1 MRLLM
6 LGFNHRT
13 APLELREA
21 LAFDPG
27 QAASAI
33 RELRQ
38 AYPASEC
45 ALIST
50 CNRTEL
56 YLARPIHDPPT
67 IEHLRDFVIQQ
78 TGADAD
84 AVHAASIHR
93 EQEEAATHL
102 FRVSSGLDSMVL
114 GEPQV
119 LGQVKRAYELA
130 DECGAVGPILHRL
143 FHGAITASKSVRRQT
158 GIDQGQTSVSSV
170 AVSFAKNIFDHFSDK
185 TVLAIGAGEMVK
197 SALASLRRENP
208 KRLLLI
214 NRTQQRAI
222 DLANQI
228 ELTGSDHGA
237 RAWEDMDSLLVKS
250 DIVVSCT
257 GSTEPILTEQRFRP
271 LLKKRRGR
279 PLFMLDLAVPRDL
292 DPKIGAL
299 RNVYLYNLDDLQ
311 RTVQATE
318 SDRRELVQEAES
330 LLKTHIERCMGEI
343 RHRDVGRLVKQL
355 RQRLHDIAEQEQG
368 RTAKKLASLN
378 GKSTEQAVE
387 DLIAQ
392 HNHRLVN
399 KILHLPLSQLDRSDP
414 DAALGFYAA
423 ALRRLFDLQDQPDMP
438 PEEPAAAPQDEP
450 AERENHGNST

>member
-21 LAFDPG
+21 LAFDND
-27 QAASAI
+27 QAAAAI
-33 RELRQ
+33 RELRE
-38 AYPASEC
+38 AYPTSEC

-56 YLARPIHDPPT
+56 YVARPIHDPPT
-67 IEHLRDFVIQQ
+67 IEQLRDFIIKQ
-78 TGADAD
+78 TGADGDTIAS
-84 AVHAASIHR
+84 ASIHR
-93 EQEEAATHL
+93 EQEAAATHL

-130 DECGAVGPILHRL
+130 DGCGAVGPVLHRL
-143 FHGAITASKSVRRQT
+143 FQGAITASKSVRRQT
-158 GIDQGQTSVSSV
+158 GIDQGRTSVSSV
-170 AVSFAKNIFDHFSDK
+170 AVAFAKNIFDHFGDK
-185 TVLAIGAGEMVK
+185 TVLAIGAGEMIK
-197 SALASLRRENP
+197 TSLASLRRETP

-214 NRTQQRAI
+214 NRTHQRAV
-222 DLANQI
+222 DLAEQL
-228 ELTGSDHGA
+228 ELTGKDHGA
-237 RAWEDMDSLLVKS
+237 RSWDDIDALLIEA

-257 GSTEPILTEQRFRP
+257 GATEPIVTEARFKP

-292 DPKIGAL
+292 DPAIGSL
-299 RNVYLYNLDDLQ
+299 RNVFLYNLDDLQ
-311 RTVQATE
+311 QAVEATE
-318 SDRRELVQEAES
+318 SGRRELVTEAERMLS
-330 LLKTHIERCMGEI
+330 DHIDRCMGEI

-355 RQRLHDIAEQEQG
+355 RQRLHDIAREEQS

-378 GKSTEQAVE
+378 GHSTEEAVE
-387 DLIAQ
+387 DLLAQ

-414 DAALGFYAA
+414 DASMGFYAA
-423 ALRRLFDLQDQPDMP
+423 ALRRLFDLQDQAEMP
-438 PEEPAAAPQDEP
+438 PEDEAADPS
-450 AERENHGNST
+450 NLG

>member
-21 LAFDPG
+21 LAFDPE
-27 QAASAI
+27 QAAAAI
-33 RELRQ
+33 HALRES
-38 AYPASEC
+38 YPACESV
-45 ALIST
+45 LIST

-56 YLARPIHDPPT
+56 YIARPIHDAPT
-67 IEHLRDFVIQQ
+67 VEQLRDFIVDQS
-78 TGADAD
+78 GADPD
-84 AVHAASIHR
+84 TVTSSSIHR
-93 EQEEAATHL
+93 EQKEAATHL

-130 DECGAVGPILHRL
+130 DGCGAVGPVLHRL
-143 FHGAITASKSVRRQT
+143 FQGAITASKNVRRQT
-158 GIDQGQTSVSSV
+158 GIDQGRTSVSSV
-170 AVSFAKNIFDHFSDK
+170 AVAFAKNIFDHFEDK

-197 SALASLRRENP
+197 AALASLRRENP

-214 NRTQQRAI
+214 NRTHQRAI
-222 DLANQI
+222 ELAEQL
-228 ELTGSDHGA
+228 ELTGKDHGA
-237 RAWEDMDSLLVKS
+237 RAWDDMEALLVEA

-257 GSTEPILTEQRFRP
+257 GATEPIVTEARFKP

-292 DPKIGAL
+292 DPKIGSL

-311 RTVQATE
+311 RSVQATE
-318 SDRRELVQEAES
+318 SGRKELVHEAEQ
-330 LLKTHIERCMGEI
+330 LLQGHIDRCMGEI

-355 RQRLHDIAEQEQG
+355 RQRLHDIAQEEQG

-378 GKSTEQAVE
+378 GHSTEQAIE

-414 DAALGFYAA
+414 DASMGFYAA

-438 PEEPAAAPQDEP
+438 PEAPSESP
-450 AERENHGNST
+450 LEGTREKGPGDT

>member
-21 LAFDPG
+21 LAFDNER
-27 QAASAI
+27 AAAAL

-38 AYPASEC
+38 RYPASEC

-50 CNRTEL
+50 CNRTEF

-67 IEHLRDFVIQQ
+67 IEHLRNFITQQ
-78 TGADAD
+78 TGADAH
-84 AVHAASIHR
+84 AVQAASIHR

-102 FRVSSGLDSMVL
+102 FRVSAGLDSMVL

-130 DECGAVGPILHRL
+130 DDCGAVGPVLHRL
-143 FHGAITASKSVRRQT
+143 FQGAITASKSVRRQT
-158 GIDQGQTSVSSV
+158 GIDQGRTSVSSV
-170 AVSFAKNIFDHFSDK
+170 AVAFAKNIFDHFGDK
-185 TVLAIGAGEMVK
+185 TVLAIGAGEMIK
-197 SALASLRRENP
+197 ASLASLRREDP

-222 DLANQI
+222 DLANQL
-228 ELTGSDHGA
+228 ELTGNDHGA
-237 RAWEDMDSLLVKS
+237 RAWDDMDSLLVEA

-257 GSTEPILTEQRFRP
+257 GATDPIVTEARFKP
-271 LLKKRRGR
+271 LLKKRHGR
-279 PLFMLDLAVPRDL
+279 PLFMLDLAMPRDL
-292 DPKIGAL
+292 DPKIGSL

-311 RTVQATE
+311 QAVEATATG
-318 SDRRELVQEAES
+318 RRELVNEAEA
-330 LLKTHIERCMGEI
+330 LLRGHIDRCMGEI

-355 RQRLHDIAEQEQG
+355 RQRLHDIAQEEQG

-378 GKSTEQAVE
+378 GQSTAQAVE

-414 DAALGFYAA
+414 DVSLGFYAA
-423 ALRRLFDLQDQPDMP
+423 ALRRLFDLQDQPEMP
-438 PEEPAAAPQDEP
+438 VDE
-450 AERENHGNST
+450 

>member
-21 LAFDPG
+21 LAFDTDR
-27 QAASAI
+27 AADAL
-33 RELRQ
+33 RELRKR
-38 AYPASEC
+38 YPASEC
-45 ALIST
+45 TLIST

-67 IEHLRDFVIQQ
+67 IEDLRTFITEQ

-84 AVHAASIHR
+84 AVRTASIHR
-93 EQEEAATHL
+93 EQEDAATHL
-102 FRVSSGLDSMVL
+102 FRVTAGLDSMVL

-130 DECGAVGPILHRL
+130 DGCGLVGPVLHRL
-143 FHGAITASKSVRRQT
+143 FQGAITASKSVRRQT
-158 GIDQGQTSVSSV
+158 GIDQGRTSISSV
-170 AVSFAKNIFDHFSDK
+170 AVAFAKNIFDHFGDK
-185 TVLAIGAGEMVK
+185 TVLAIGAGEMIK
-197 SALASLRRENP
+197 ASLASLRRENP

-214 NRTQQRAI
+214 NRTGQRAT
-222 DLANQI
+222 DLANQLD
-228 ELTGSDHGA
+228 LTGSDHGA
-237 RAWEDMDSLLVKS
+237 RAWDDMDSLLIEA

-257 GSTEPILTEQRFRP
+257 GATDPIVTEARFKP

-311 RTVQATE
+311 QAVEATATG
-318 SDRRELVQEAES
+318 RRELVQEAEV
-330 LLKTHIERCMGEI
+330 LLRGHIDRCMGEI
-343 RHRDVGRLVKQL
+343 RHRDVGQLVKQL
-355 RQRLHDIAEQEQG
+355 RQRLHDIAEAEQG

-378 GKSTEQAVE
+378 GQSTEQAVE
-387 DLIAQ
+387 DLLAQ

-414 DAALGFYAA
+414 DVSMGFYAA

-438 PEEPAAAPQDEP
+438 ADESSPE
-450 AERENHGNST
+450 T

>member
-21 LAFDPG
+21 LAFDNER
-27 QAASAI
+27 AAAAL

-38 AYPASEC
+38 AYPTSEF

-50 CNRTEL
+50 CNRTEF
-56 YLARPIHDPPT
+56 YVARPAHNPPT
-67 IEHLRDFVIQQ
+67 TEQLRDFITQH
-78 TGADAD
+78 TEAEPDALQ
-84 AVHAASIHR
+84 AASIHR

-102 FRVSSGLDSMVL
+102 FRVTAGLDSMVL

-130 DECGAVGPILHRL
+130 GDCDAVGPVLHRL
-143 FHGAITASKSVRRQT
+143 FQGAITASKSVRRQT
-158 GIDQGQTSVSSV
+158 GIDQGRTSVSSV
-170 AVSFAKNIFDHFSDK
+170 AVAFAKNIFDHFGDK
-185 TVLAIGAGEMVK
+185 TVLAIGAGEMIK
-197 SALASLRRENP
+197 ASLASLRRENP

-214 NRTQQRAI
+214 NRTQQRAT
-222 DLANQI
+222 DLANQL

-237 RAWEDMDSLLVKS
+237 RSWDDMDALLVEA

-257 GSTEPILTEQRFRP
+257 GATEPIVSEERFKP

-292 DPKIGAL
+292 DPKIGSL

-311 RTVQATE
+311 QSVQATE
-318 SDRRELVQEAES
+318 SDRRDLVKDAEEL
-330 LLKTHIERCMGEI
+330 LRGHIDRCMGEI

-355 RQRLHDIAEQEQG
+355 RQRLHDIAEEEQG
-368 RTAKKLASLN
+368 RTAKKIASLN
-378 GKSTEQAVE
+378 GDSTEQAVE
-387 DLIAQ
+387 DLLAQ

-414 DAALGFYAA
+414 DAKMGFYAA
-423 ALRRLFDLQDQPDMP
+423 ALRRLFDLKDQSDMP
-438 PEEPAAAPQDEP
+438 AEDESP
-450 AERENHGNST
+450 GT

>member
-21 LAFDPG
+21 LAFDNDR
-27 QAASAI
+27 AAKAI
-33 RELRQ
+33 RDLRE

-50 CNRTEL
+50 CNRTEF

-67 IEHLRDFVIQQ
+67 IEDLRDFVIQQ
-78 TGADAD
+78 TGVEGD
-84 AVHAASIHR
+84 AVRSASIHR
-93 EQEEAATHL
+93 EQDEVATHL
-102 FRVSSGLDSMVL
+102 FHVSAGLDSMVL

-130 DECGAVGPILHRL
+130 DDCEAIGPVLHRL
-143 FHGAITASKSVRRQT
+143 FQGAITASKSVRRKT
-158 GIDQGQTSVSSV
+158 GIDQGRTSVSSV
-170 AVSFAKNIFDHFSDK
+170 AVAFAKNIFDNFGDK

-197 SALASLRRENP
+197 AALASLRRENP
-208 KRLLLI
+208 NRLLLI
-214 NRTQQRAI
+214 NRTHQRAI
-222 DLANQI
+222 DLASQL

-237 RAWEDMDSLLVKS
+237 RAWEDMDGLLVEA

-257 GSTEPILTEQRFRP
+257 GATEPILTADRFRP

-292 DPKIGAL
+292 DPAIGAF

-311 RTVQATE
+311 KAVEETA
-318 SDRRELVQEAES
+318 SGRRELVMECEE
-330 LLKTHIERCMGEI
+330 LLKGHIDRCMGEI

-355 RQRLHDIAEQEQG
+355 RQRLHDIAEEEQG
-368 RTAKKLASLN
+368 RTARKLASLN
-378 GKSTEQAVE
+378 GQSTEQSIE
-387 DLIAQ
+387 ELLAQ

-414 DAALGFYAA
+414 DAPMGFYAA

-438 PEEPAAAPQDEP
+438 AEAPPDTSEEDQSSP
-450 AERENHGNST
+450 T

>member
-21 LAFDPG
+21 LAFDPD
-27 QAASAI
+27 QAAVAI
-33 RELRQ
+33 RDLRRS
-38 AYPASEC
+38 YPASEC

-56 YLARPIHDPPT
+56 YVARTIHDPPT
-67 IEHLRDFVIQQ
+67 IEDLRDFMTQR
-78 TGADAD
+78 TGADAHSV
-84 AVHAASIHR
+84 ASASIHR

-130 DECGAVGPILHRL
+130 DHCGAIGPILHRL
-143 FHGAITASKSVRRQT
+143 FQGAITASKSVRRQT
-158 GIDQGQTSVSSV
+158 GIDQGRTSVSSV
-170 AVSFAKNIFDHFSDK
+170 AVAFAKNIFDHFGDK

-197 SALASLRRENP
+197 AALASLRRENP
-208 KRLLLI
+208 RRLLLV
-214 NRTQQRAI
+214 NRTHQRAV
-222 DLANQI
+222 DLAEQL
-228 ELTGSDHGA
+228 ELTGIDHGA
-237 RAWEDMDSLLVKS
+237 RTWDDLDSLLIES

-257 GSTEPILTEQRFRP
+257 GATEPIVSGARFRP

-311 RTVQATE
+311 QAVDATASE
-318 SDRRELVQEAES
+318 RQELVAEAEG
-330 LLKTHIERCMGEI
+330 LLRTQIDRCMGEI

-355 RQRLHDIAEQEQG
+355 RQRLHDIAEEEYG

-378 GKSTEQAVE
+378 GKSTEQAIE
-387 DLIAQ
+387 DLLAQ

-399 KILHLPLSQLDRSDP
+399 KILHLPLSQLDRSAP
-414 DAALGFYAA
+414 DATLGFYAA
-423 ALRRLFDLQDQPDMP
+423 ALRRLFDLKDRPDMP
-438 PEEPAAAPQDEP
+438 LQDAEDAASGLNTGEI
-450 AERENHGNST
+450 ET

>member
-21 LAFDPG
+21 LAFDNDR
-27 QAASAI
+27 AAKAI
-33 RELRQ
+33 HDLRQ

-45 ALIST
+45 AIIST

-67 IEHLRDFVIQQ
+67 IDHLRDFITQQ

-84 AVHAASIHR
+84 AVRSASIHR
-93 EQEEAATHL
+93 EQDEAATHL
-102 FRVSSGLDSMVL
+102 FRVSAGLDSMVL

-130 DECGAVGPILHRL
+130 DECEAIGPVLHRL
-143 FHGAITASKSVRRQT
+143 FQGAITASKSVRRQT
-158 GIDQGQTSVSSV
+158 GIDQGRTSVSSV
-170 AVSFAKNIFDHFSDK
+170 AVAFAKNIFDHFEDK

-214 NRTQQRAI
+214 NRTHQRAL
-222 DLANQI
+222 DLAQQL
-228 ELTGSDHGA
+228 ELAGSDHGA
-237 RAWEDMDSLLVKS
+237 RAWDDMDALLVES

-257 GSTEPILTEQRFRP
+257 GASEPILTADRFKP
-271 LLKKRRGR
+271 MLKKRRGR

-292 DPKIGAL
+292 DPAIGSL

-311 RTVQATE
+311 SAVE
-318 SDRRELVQEAES
+318 STTSSRRELVKECED
-330 LLKTHIERCMGEI
+330 LLKVHIDRCMGEI

-378 GKSTEQAVE
+378 GKSTQQAVE

-414 DAALGFYAA
+414 DASLGFYAA
-423 ALRRLFDLQDQPDMP
+423 ALRRLFDLHDQADMP
-438 PEEPAAAPQDEP
+438 AESSPDGAAESDNP
-450 AERENHGNST
+450 

>member
-1 MRLLM
+1 MRLMM

-21 LAFDPG
+21 IAFDG
-27 QAASAI
+27 EQAAAAMRNL
-33 RELRQ
+33 RE
-38 AYPASEC
+38 AYPTSEC
-45 ALIST
+45 VLIST

-56 YLARPIHDPPT
+56 YLARPAHDAPD
-67 IEHLRDFVIQQ
+67 IDELRAFIVAQ
-78 TGADAD
+78 TGASAQS
-84 AVHAASIHR
+84 VEAASVHCK
-93 EQEEAATHL
+93 QQEAASHL
-102 FRVSSGLDSMVL
+102 FRVSAGLDSMVL

-130 DECGAVGPILHRL
+130 DQCGAVGPVLHRL
-143 FHGAITASKSVRRQT
+143 FQGAITASKSVRRQT
-158 GIDQGQTSVSSV
+158 GIDQGRTSVSSV
-170 AVSFAKNIFDHFSDK
+170 AVAFAKNIFDHFGDK

-197 SALASLRRENP
+197 AALASLRRENP
-208 KRLLLI
+208 KRLLLV
-214 NRTQQRAI
+214 NRTHQRAV
-222 DLANQI
+222 DLAQQL
-228 ELTGSDHGA
+228 ELTGQEHGA
-237 RAWEDMDSLLVKS
+237 RAWDDMDRLLVEA

-257 GSTEPILTEQRFRP
+257 GATDPIVTEERFKP

-311 RTVQATE
+311 QAVEATA
-318 SDRRELVQEAES
+318 SGRQELVSEAET
-330 LLKTHIERCMGEI
+330 LLQGHIHRCMGEI

-355 RQRLHDIAEQEQG
+355 RQRLHDIAQEEQG

-378 GKSTEQAVE
+378 GQSTEEAIE

-414 DAALGFYAA
+414 DASMGFYAA

-438 PEEPAAAPQDEP
+438 PEDESS
-450 AERENHGNST
+450 ET

>member
-21 LAFDPG
+21 LAFDNER
-27 QAASAI
+27 AAAALH
-33 RELRQ
+33 ELRQ
-38 AYPASEC
+38 RYPASEC
-45 ALIST
+45 ALLST
-50 CNRTEL
+50 CNRTEF

-67 IEHLRDFVIQQ
+67 IEHLRSFITQQ

-84 AVHAASIHR
+84 AIHTASIHR

-102 FRVSSGLDSMVL
+102 FRVSAGLDSMVL

-130 DECGAVGPILHRL
+130 DGCGAVGPVLHRL
-143 FHGAITASKSVRRQT
+143 FQGAITASKSVRRQT
-158 GIDQGQTSVSSV
+158 GIDQGRTSVSSV
-170 AVSFAKNIFDHFSDK
+170 AVAFAKNIFDHFGDK
-185 TVLAIGAGEMVK
+185 TVLAIGAGEMIK
-197 SALASLRRENP
+197 ASLASLRRENP

-222 DLANQI
+222 DLAKQL
-228 ELTGSDHGA
+228 ELTGTDHGG
-237 RAWEDMDSLLVKS
+237 RAWDDMDSLLIEA

-257 GSTEPILTEQRFRP
+257 GATEPIVTESRFKP

-292 DPKIGAL
+292 DPKIGSL

-311 RTVQATE
+311 QAVEATT
-318 SDRRELVQEAES
+318 SGRRELVNEAEA
-330 LLKTHIERCMGEI
+330 LLRGHIDRCMGEI
-343 RHRDVGRLVKQL
+343 RHRDIGRLVKQL
-355 RQRLHDIAEQEQG
+355 RQRLNDIAQEEQG

-378 GKSTEQAVE
+378 GQSTEQAVE

-414 DAALGFYAA
+414 DASMGFYAA
-423 ALRRLFDLQDQPDMP
+423 ALRRLFDLKDQPDMP
-438 PEEPAAAPQDEP
+438 MDE
-450 AERENHGNST
+450 ASSDT

>member
-1 MRLLM
+1 MRLIM
-6 LGFNHRT
+6 LGINHRT

-21 LAFDPG
+21 LAFDPE
-27 QAASAI
+27 QAAEAI
-33 RELRQ
+33 RDLRQ

-67 IEHLRDFVIQQ
+67 IEHLRDFITAQA
-78 TGADAD
+78 GADAD
-84 AVHAASIHR
+84 AVRSASIHR
-93 EQEEAATHL
+93 EQDEAATHL
-102 FRVSSGLDSMVL
+102 FRVTSGLDSMVL

-119 LGQVKRAYELA
+119 LGQIKRAYELA
-130 DECGAVGPILHRL
+130 DQCEAVGPILHRL
-143 FHGAITASKSVRRQT
+143 FQGAITASKSVRRQT
-158 GIDQGQTSVSSV
+158 GIDQGRTSVSSV
-170 AVSFAKNIFDHFSDK
+170 AVAFAKNIFDHFGDK
-185 TVLAIGAGEMVK
+185 TVLAIGAGEMIK
-197 SALASLRRENP
+197 ASLASLRREDP

-214 NRTQQRAI
+214 NRTHQRAI
-222 DLANQI
+222 DLAQQL

-237 RAWEDMDSLLVKS
+237 RAWDDMDSLLIEA

-257 GSTEPILTEQRFRP
+257 GANEPIVTEERFKP

-292 DPKIGAL
+292 DPKIGSL

-311 RTVQATE
+311 QAVEATE
-318 SDRRELVQEAES
+318 SGRKELVKEVED
-330 LLKTHIERCMGEI
+330 LLRSHIDRCMGEI

-355 RQRLHDIAEQEQG
+355 RQRLHDIAHEEQG

-378 GKSTEQAVE
+378 GQSTEQSIE
-387 DLIAQ
+387 DLLAQ

-399 KILHLPLSQLDRSDP
+399 KILHLPLSQLDRSEP
-414 DAALGFYAA
+414 DAPIGLYAA
-423 ALRRLFDLQDQPDMP
+423 ALRRLFDLQEQPDMP
-438 PEEPAAAPQDEP
+438 PESPPESSPDLP
-450 AERENHGNST
+450 AEGESSET

>member
-1 MRLLM
+1 MRLIM

-21 LAFDPG
+21 LAFDTE
-27 QAASAI
+27 QAAAAI
-33 RELRQ
+33 RDLRQ

-67 IEHLRDFVIQQ
+67 IDHLRKFITQK
-78 TGADAD
+78 TGASAD
-84 AVHAASIHR
+84 AVAAASIHR
-93 EQEEAATHL
+93 EQEEVATHL

-130 DECGAVGPILHRL
+130 DQCDAVGPVLHRL
-143 FHGAITASKSVRRQT
+143 FQGAITASKSVRRQT
-158 GIDQGQTSVSSV
+158 GIDQGRTSVSSV
-170 AVSFAKNIFDHFSDK
+170 AVAFAKNIFDHFGDK
-185 TVLAIGAGEMVK
+185 TVLAIGAGEMIK
-197 SALASLRRENP
+197 ASLASLRREDP

-214 NRTQQRAI
+214 NRTHQRAI
-222 DLANQI
+222 DLAQQL

-237 RAWEDMDSLLVKS
+237 RAWDDMDSLLIDA

-257 GSTEPILTEQRFRP
+257 GATEPIVTAERFKP

-292 DPKIGAL
+292 DPKIGSL

-311 RTVQATE
+311 QAVEATE
-318 SDRRELVQEAES
+318 SGRKELVTEVES
-330 LLKTHIERCMGEI
+330 LLQGHIDRCMGEI

-355 RQRLHDIAEQEQG
+355 RERLHDIAQEEQS

-378 GKSTEQAVE
+378 GQSTEQSIE
-387 DLIAQ
+387 DLLAQ
-392 HNHRLVN
+392 HNHRVVN

-414 DAALGFYAA
+414 DASMGFYAA

-438 PEEPAAAPQDEP
+438 PETPPESPPESAAE
-450 AERENHGNST
+450 EESSET

>member
-21 LAFDPG
+21 LAFDPD
-27 QAASAI
+27 QATSAI
-33 RELRQ
+33 RKLRE

-50 CNRTEL
+50 CNRMEL

-67 IEHLRDFVIQQ
+67 IEDLRHFIIQQ

-84 AVHAASIHR
+84 AVHTASIHR
-93 EQEEAATHL
+93 EQDEVATHL

-130 DECGAVGPILHRL
+130 DRCGAVGPILHRL
-143 FHGAITASKSVRRQT
+143 FQGAITASKSVRRET
-158 GIDQGQTSVSSV
+158 GIDRGQTSVSSV
-170 AVSFAKNIFDHFSDK
+170 AVSFAKNIFDHFNDK

-214 NRTQQRAI
+214 NRTHQRAI
-222 DLANQI
+222 DLAHQLDLN
-228 ELTGSDHGA
+228 GSDHGA
-237 RAWEDMDSLLVKS
+237 RAWDDMDALLIES

-257 GSTEPILTEQRFRP
+257 GSTEPILNERRFRP

-292 DPKIGAL
+292 DPKIGSL

-318 SDRRELVQEAES
+318 SGRRELIQQAES

-378 GKSTEQAVE
+378 GQSTEQAVE
-387 DLIAQ
+387 DLLAQ

-423 ALRRLFDLQDQPDMP
+423 ALRRLFDLQDQPEMP
-438 PEEPAAAPQDEP
+438 PEGP
-450 AERENHGNST
+450 AETPEDSPSEGGNQGRRA

>member
-13 APLELREA
+13 APLELRESLSFDNERAVKA
-21 LAFDPG
+21 LHD
-27 QAASAI
+27 
-33 RELRQ
+33 LRK

-50 CNRTEL
+50 CNRTEI
-56 YLARPIHDPPT
+56 YLARPIHDLPT
-67 IEHLRDFVIQQ
+67 IENLREFVTQQ
-78 TGADAD
+78 TGADAE

-93 EQEEAATHL
+93 EQEQAATHL

-130 DECGAVGPILHRL
+130 DGCGAVGPVLHRL
-143 FHGAITASKSVRRQT
+143 FQGAITASKSVRRQT
-158 GIDQGQTSVSSV
+158 GIDQGRTSVSSV
-170 AVSFAKNIFDHFSDK
+170 AVAFAKNIFDHFGDK

-197 SALASLRRENP
+197 AALASLRREDP

-214 NRTQQRAI
+214 NRTHQRAI
-222 DLANQI
+222 DLAEQLD
-228 ELTGSDHGA
+228 LTGVDHGA
-237 RAWEDMDSLLVKS
+237 RAWEDMDAMLVEA

-257 GSTEPILTEQRFRP
+257 GATEPILTEQRFKP

-292 DPKIGAL
+292 DPKIGSL

-311 RTVQATE
+311 QAVEATA
-318 SDRRELVQEAES
+318 SGRRELVSEAEA
-330 LLKTHIERCMGEI
+330 LLRGHIDRCMGEI

-355 RQRLHDIAEQEQG
+355 RQRLQDIAQEEQG
-368 RTAKKLASLN
+368 RTAKKLVNLN
-378 GKSTEQAVE
+378 GQSTEEAVE

-414 DAALGFYAA
+414 DASMGFYAA

-438 PEEPAAAPQDEP
+438 AEEDS
-450 AERENHGNST
+450 AET

>member
-1 MRLLM
+1 MRLIM
-6 LGFNHRT
+6 LGINHRT

-21 LAFDPG
+21 LAFDTE
-27 QAASAI
+27 QAAQAI
-33 RELRQ
+33 RDLRQ

-67 IEHLRDFVIQQ
+67 IEHLRDFITAQA
-78 TGADAD
+78 GADAD
-84 AVHAASIHR
+84 AVRSASIHR
-93 EQEEAATHL
+93 EQDEAATHL
-102 FRVSSGLDSMVL
+102 FRVTSGLDSMVL

-130 DECGAVGPILHRL
+130 DQCEAVGPILHRL
-143 FHGAITASKSVRRQT
+143 FQGAITASKSVRRQT
-158 GIDQGQTSVSSV
+158 GIDQGRTSVSSV
-170 AVSFAKNIFDHFSDK
+170 AVAFAKNIFDHFGDK
-185 TVLAIGAGEMVK
+185 TVLAIGAGEMIK
-197 SALASLRRENP
+197 ASLASLRREDTN
-208 KRLLLI
+208 RLLLI
-214 NRTQQRAI
+214 NRTHQRAI
-222 DLANQI
+222 DLAQQL

-237 RAWEDMDSLLVKS
+237 RAWDDMDSLLIEA

-257 GSTEPILTEQRFRP
+257 GANEPIVTEERFKP

-292 DPKIGAL
+292 DPKIGSL

-311 RTVQATE
+311 QAVESTE
-318 SDRRELVQEAES
+318 SGRKELVKEVED
-330 LLKTHIERCMGEI
+330 LLRAHIDRCMGEI

-355 RQRLHDIAEQEQG
+355 RQRLHDIAHEEQG

-378 GKSTEQAVE
+378 GQSTEQSIE
-387 DLIAQ
+387 DLLAQ

-414 DAALGFYAA
+414 DAPMGFYAA

-438 PEEPAAAPQDEP
+438 PESPPEASPELP
-450 AERENHGNST
+450 AEGESSET

>member
-6 LGFNHRT
+6 LGFNHRS

-21 LAFDPG
+21 LAFDN
-27 QAASAI
+27 QKAAKAI
-33 RELRQ
+33 RDLRQ

-56 YLARPIHDPPT
+56 YIARPIHDPPT
-67 IEHLRDFVIQQ
+67 IENLHDFITKQ
-78 TGADAD
+78 TGANAD
-84 AVHAASIHR
+84 AVRAASIHR
-93 EQEEAATHL
+93 EQDEAATHL
-102 FRVSSGLDSMVL
+102 FRVSAGLDSMVL

-119 LGQVKRAYELA
+119 LGQIKRAYELA
-130 DECGAVGPILHRL
+130 DDCKAVGPVLHRL
-143 FHGAITASKSVRRQT
+143 FQGAITASKNVRRQT
-158 GIDQGQTSVSSV
+158 GIDQGRTSVSSV
-170 AVSFAKNIFDHFSDK
+170 AVAFAKNIFDHFGDK

-197 SALASLRRENP
+197 AALASLRRENP

-214 NRTQQRAI
+214 NRTHQRAI
-222 DLANQI
+222 DLAQQLG
-228 ELTGSDHGA
+228 LTGSDHGA
-237 RAWEDMDSLLVKS
+237 RAWDDMDAMLVEA

-257 GSTEPILTEQRFRP
+257 GSNEPILSAQRFKP

-292 DPKIGAL
+292 DPAIGSL

-311 RTVQATE
+311 KAVE
-318 SDRRELVQEAES
+318 STASSRRELVKECED
-330 LLKTHIERCMGEI
+330 LLKGHIDRCIGEI

-355 RQRLHDIAEQEQG
+355 RQRLHDIAEEEQG

-378 GKSTEQAVE
+378 GKSTEQSIE

-414 DAALGFYAA
+414 DAPMGFYAA

-438 PEEPAAAPQDEP
+438 TEEPSGTPGQDETP
-450 AERENHGNST
+450 ET